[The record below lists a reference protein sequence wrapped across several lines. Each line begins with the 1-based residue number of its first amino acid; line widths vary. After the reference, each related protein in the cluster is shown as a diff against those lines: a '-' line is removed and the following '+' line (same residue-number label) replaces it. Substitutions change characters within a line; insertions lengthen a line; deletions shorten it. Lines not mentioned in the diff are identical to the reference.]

1 MSVNTNERIK
11 SPTSEPAIRAVMMP
25 RDTNAANTIFGGVLL
40 SYIDQAG
47 FVEARR
53 QAHHRYVTLAVREV
67 VFRAPVFVG
76 DTVSFHTKTVR
87 IGRTSITV
95 QVKVTAER
103 FAEEGVTADV
113 TEAELVMVA
122 IDENCKPVPIFSD
135 GD

>member
-1 MSVNTNERIK
+1 M
-11 SPTSEPAIRAVMMP
+11 
-25 RDTNAANTIFGGVLL
+25 
-40 SYIDQAG
+40 
-47 FVEARR
+47 
-53 QAHHRYVTLAVREV
+53 AVREV
-67 VFRAPVFVG
+67 VLRAPVFVC